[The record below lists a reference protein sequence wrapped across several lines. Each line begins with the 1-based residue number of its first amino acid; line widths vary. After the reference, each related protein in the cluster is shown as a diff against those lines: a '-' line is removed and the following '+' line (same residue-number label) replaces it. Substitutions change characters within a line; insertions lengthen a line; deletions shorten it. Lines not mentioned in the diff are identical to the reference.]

1 MKNLSIRIKLII
13 IFILIKILPL
23 LFIAYIAYEG
33 VLKLDTYLNKSTTFL
48 YNQSKEIIINTANAS
63 IEDSIK
69 NLDKKS
75 QDSLEKI
82 SYQIANQ
89 VAEFLYERDK
99 DLIFLS
105 KLDLNQ
111 KVLDS
116 FYESKN
122 KDITIHSEYYYDDET
137 NTYKSKEEF
146 KSIERDKKTATL
158 KDNEKEFNY
167 MA

>member
-75 QDSLEKI
+75 QDSL
-82 SYQIANQ
+82 
-89 VAEFLYERDK
+89 
-99 DLIFLS
+99 
-105 KLDLNQ
+105 
-111 KVLDS
+111 
-116 FYESKN
+116 
-122 KDITIHSEYYYDDET
+122 
-137 NTYKSKEEF
+137 
-146 KSIERDKKTATL
+146 
-158 KDNEKEFNY
+158 
-167 MA
+167 

>member
-116 FYESKN
+116 FYDQKIKILLFIQN
-122 KDITIHSEYYYDDET
+122 IIMMMKQIHI
-137 NTYKSKEEF
+137 NLKKSLKVLKE
-146 KSIERDKKTATL
+146 IKKQQL
-158 KDNEKEFNY
+158 
-167 MA
+167 